1 MGSDR
6 LESTASAE
14 NLVGGS
20 ATNDPVG
27 ASGSNAEISE
37 CITTDLCTL
46 DSVMHNA
53 FKLKW
58 RSRREG
64 RRSKFTDQ
72 LCSWKSAWRKKRVD
86 REEQA
91 RQMYLDQCA
100 NLGCQQ
106 PAMVPTETDLALLAD
121 APSFEE
127 VDATSDEEEEYTPEA
142 ILNERKVGRTT
153 QYLTKWLGFQKS
165 ESTWEPR
172 KNIASCFKVLHE
184 RWLAKSRGKDAKRK
198 RTDASPTVHQRANG
212 KRVCRPPQRP
222 DS

>member
-1 MGSDR
+1 
-6 LESTASAE
+6 
-14 NLVGGS
+14 
-20 ATNDPVG
+20 
-27 ASGSNAEISE
+27 
-37 CITTDLCTL
+37 
-46 DSVMHNA
+46 
-53 FKLKW
+53 
-58 RSRREG
+58 
-64 RRSKFTDQ
+64 
-72 LCSWKSAWRKKRVD
+72 
-86 REEQA
+86 
-91 RQMYLDQCA
+91 
-100 NLGCQQ
+100 
-106 PAMVPTETDLALLAD
+106 MVPTETDFALLAD